1 MKIIPA
7 FLAAIRTPSARSQ
20 EHNISQLAVLV
31 WIVKQ
36 HIRNFLPEI
45 FALISD
51 LWASSPNVEIH
62 IVALVESIAR
72 ALNAEFKPY
81 IPMVLPPM
89 LKVAGLILAVMQSTD
104 NVPSSSLMV
113 RARRRDS

>member
-1 MKIIPA
+1 M
-7 FLAAIRTPSARSQ
+7 
-20 EHNISQLAVLV
+20 LV

-45 FALISD
+45 FTLISE

-81 IPMVLPPM
+81 IPMVLPPV
-89 LKVAGLILAVMQSTD
+89 LKVIRLTLPHAVG
-104 NVPSSSLMV
+104 
-113 RARRRDS
+113 